1 MQRLHSR
8 PSVRPVLIFLL
19 LAYGLAWLVA
29 LPLWLDGGLRHPLFG
44 VLAIAVMATP
54 AIAALIVVR
63 FVERP
68 ASIAST
74 LGLATYR
81 PLGRFFFF
89 LVLALLLPVLIVLA
103 ALAVG
108 AFLGLYP
115 ADVAEYSG
123 FRAVVQGAAAA
134 VLDSV
139 PIELLVAA
147 QFLNVLAGA
156 LINVVP
162 ALGEELGWRGW
173 LLPRLLPYGTV
184 TALVVSGAAW
194 GLWHAPLILLGY
206 NYPFAPGWLGMLAMV
221 VTTVLLG
228 TVFAWLRLRSDS
240 VWPAALAHG
249 SLNAAAGFSVVFV
262 AAGERI
268 DTLSTTVLGWSG
280 WLVPLVVI
288 VALFATGQFPG
299 RALEPSVPAPNGRVP
314 ASG

>member
-1 MQRLHSR
+1 ML
-8 PSVRPVLIFLL
+8 VFLA

-29 LPLWLDGGLRHPLFG
+29 LPLWLSDGLGNPLFG
-44 VLAIAVMATP
+44 VLAIAIMATP
-54 AIAALIVVR
+54 AIAALVVVR

-68 ASIAST
+68 VSIPHA

-89 LVLALLLPVLIVLA
+89 LALGLILPVLLVLA

-115 ADVAEYSG
+115 ADVTNFSA
-123 FRAVVQGAAAA
+123 FRAVVALNDPTGT
-134 VLDSV
+134 VLETV
-139 PIELLVAA
+139 PIGALVAA
-147 QFLNVLAGA
+147 QFLSVLAGA

-173 LLPRLLPYGTV
+173 LLPRLLPYGMIP
-184 TALVVSGAAW
+184 ALVVSGAAW

-206 NYPFAPGWLGMLAMV
+206 NYPFAPGWLGLLAMV
-221 VTTVLLG
+221 GTTMVLG
-228 TVFAWLRLRSDS
+228 TIFAWMRLRSNS

-249 SLNAAAGFSVVFV
+249 SLNAAAGFSVVF
-262 AAGERI
+262 AAGGERI
-268 DTLSTTVLGWSG
+268 DTVNATILGWSG

-288 VALFATGQFPG
+288 AVLFATGQFRG
-299 RALEPSVPAPNGRVP
+299 RAYDPVLAVGPRAG
-314 ASG
+314 AGAA